1 MENLYLRDWVKY
13 YYDMGI
19 KNIILYDNND
29 INGEYPQQ
37 VIGDFIANDFVI
49 YKNARGKH
57 RFQIEAYQQCYDEY
71 RRDFDWMGFLD
82 IDEYWYLSPEYTIDG
97 FFSEE
102 RLPNAY
108 AVFVNWLC
116 YGDNNNLY
124 YENKP
129 VYERFKIPTYPL
141 TFTDKNGVEVNKIKK
156 MFLKCTDDMYFVI
169 DEVDD
174 VTYYTDLEE
183 FNAYMANG
191 EIYDYNKTT
200 HEVSVIKH
208 YRTLTIEEFL
218 YRRFGRRGYAD
229 KSSSYNYDEIMNVF
243 WSQNMWTQEKQNIID
258 NFFNNFEVIEDNICN
273 DDK

>member
-1 MENLYLRDWVKY
+1 
-13 YYDMGI
+13 
-19 KNIILYDNND
+19 
-29 INGEYPQQ
+29 
-37 VIGDFIANDFVI
+37 
-49 YKNARGKH
+49 
-57 RFQIEAYQQCYDEY
+57 
-71 RRDFDWMGFLD
+71 MGFFD

-156 MFLKCTDDMYFVI
+156 MFLKCTDDMDFVI

-191 EIYDYNKTT
+191 EIYDYDKTT